1 MSSFYTAGDYKPVGS
16 YPPTGIDVLIVG
28 TGFAGLTA
36 SIECIRKGHNVRLLE
51 RMSNIDTAGDMYFM
65 GYSAT
70 RFFRHWPEMLREY
83 EDISIG
89 DAWVET
95 FKHSGERTIPPT
107 RVSDRL
113 RHEGMNPNT
122 SPGTFQMRPLVYR
135 MLLRQAEKLGVDIQ
149 FGKKV
154 VDYSEDAMRK
164 KAVAITDKRERF
176 EADVVI
182 AADGVG
188 SRSQKLVGG
197 QVRAKSSGRAIW
209 RASFSSEHL
218 DKHPELKEF
227 FGNMPGKNDGEPII
241 RKFLGPG
248 TYAMVLSRPGTL
260 VWVMNHNV
268 TGSEEESWTHTV
280 ESDEVLDTMDKGV
293 GSVPWAPIFKEL
305 VKLTPRQTIINFEL
319 FGRNPQPSW
328 CSPGGRVIQ
337 IGDAAHSFLPASGN
351 GATQAIED
359 AVSLASCLQIGGKEN
374 LPLSVRTHIRL
385 RFIRCACAQK
395 LGFSNAEI
403 LQATDW
409 NKVKLDY
416 KRAQPKAPR
425 WIWQHDPEDYAYE
438 NYHKMAETI
447 KEGIPFDQVNTA
459 PPNYPPGYRYQ
470 PWSIDQIMEDARNG
484 KLVVLG
490 DGDWD

>member
-1 MSSFYTAGDYKPVGS
+1 MCA
-16 YPPTGIDVLIVG
+16 
-28 TGFAGLTA
+28 
-36 SIECIRKGHNVRLLE
+36 LLF
-51 RMSNIDTAGDMYFM
+51 NDT
-65 GYSAT
+65 
-70 RFFRHWPEMLREY
+70 P
-83 EDISIG
+83 
-89 DAWVET
+89 
-95 FKHSGERTIPPT
+95 K
-107 RVSDRL
+107 
-113 RHEGMNPNT
+113 
-122 SPGTFQMRPLVYR
+122 
-135 MLLRQAEKLGVDIQ
+135 
-149 FGKKV
+149 
-154 VDYSEDAMRK
+154 
-164 KAVAITDKRERF
+164 
-176 EADVVI
+176 
-182 AADGVG
+182 
-188 SRSQKLVGG
+188 
-197 QVRAKSSGRAIW
+197 
-209 RASFSSEHL
+209 
-218 DKHPELKEF
+218 
-227 FGNMPGKNDGEPII
+227 
-241 RKFLGPG
+241 
-248 TYAMVLSRPGTL
+248 
-260 VWVMNHNV
+260 V